1 MRRPHDTEIREAG
14 SMIVSIASGK
24 GGTGKTTVAV
34 SLALSLER
42 CQFLDCDVEE
52 PNAAL
57 FLKPL
62 ITGKTSVSVLEP
74 WIDESKCSHCGEC
87 AGICAYHA
95 IAVFEKS
102 VLLFPQL
109 CHGCGGC
116 MLVCTEKA
124 IAEGKRHIGVIEDG
138 MSNSITFAQGIL
150 NIGEHMATPIIK
162 EMKGLIS
169 DDMDVIIDSPPG
181 TSCPV
186 IESMKGSDFVCLV
199 TEPTPFGLNDLK
211 LAVETVREL
220 SIPFGVII
228 NCDGIGDD
236 GVKTY
241 CQGENIPLLLSIPW
255 SRRVAE
261 AYSKGIPAIE
271 ADETLKEQFHAL
283 YGAIGRMVVNKR
295 DTGFQLEAS
304 R

>member
-1 MRRPHDTEIREAG
+1 
-14 SMIVSIASGK
+14 MIISIASGK

-34 SLALSLER
+34 SLALSIGAS
-42 CQFLDCDVEE
+42 QFLDCDVEE
-52 PNAAL
+52 PNASL

-62 ITGKTSVSVLEP
+62 ITGKISVSVLDP
-74 WIDESKCSHCGEC
+74 WIDESRCTYCGEC
-87 AGICAYHA
+87 SRICAYHA
-95 IAVFEKS
+95 VAVFEKNI
-102 VLLFPQL
+102 LLFSQL

-116 MLVCTEKA
+116 MLVCPEKA
-124 IAEGKRHIGVIEDG
+124 IAEGKRTIGIIEEG
-138 MSNSITFAQGIL
+138 MSNSITFMQGIL

-162 EMKGLIS
+162 KMKRLIRK
-169 DDMDVIIDSPPG
+169 DMDVIIDSPPG

-220 SIPFGVII
+220 NIPFGVII

-236 GVKTY
+236 GVRQY
-241 CQGENIPLLLSIPW
+241 CQEENIPLLLSIPW
-255 SRRVAE
+255 SRGVAE
-261 AYSKGIPAIE
+261 AYSRGIPAIE
-271 ADETLKEQFHAL
+271 TNVTLKEQFHTL
-283 YGAIGRMVVNKR
+283 YLRIGSMVGNKR
-295 DTGFQLEAS
+295 DTGLQLEAS

>member
-1 MRRPHDTEIREAG
+1 
-14 SMIVSIASGK
+14 MIVAIASGK

-34 SLALSLER
+34 SLAMSLGR

-52 PNAAL
+52 PNASL
-57 FLKPL
+57 FLKPF
-62 ITGKTSVSVLEP
+62 ITGKKSVRVLEP

-87 AGICAYHA
+87 ARICAYHA

-116 MLVCTEKA
+116 MLVCSEKA
-124 IAEGKRHIGVIEDG
+124 ITEGRRQIGVIEDG
-138 MSNSITFAQGIL
+138 MSNAITFAQGVL

-162 EMKGLIS
+162 EMKSLIS
-169 DDMDVIIDSPPG
+169 NDMDVIIDSPPG

-211 LAVETVREL
+211 LAVETVRIL
-220 SIPFGVII
+220 DIPFGVII

-236 GVKTY
+236 GVKKY

-255 SRRVAE
+255 SRGIAE
-261 AYSKGIPAIE
+261 AYSMGIPAIE
-271 ADETLKEQFHAL
+271 ADATLKEQFHAL
-283 YGAIGRMVVNKR
+283 YGRISGMVVNKR